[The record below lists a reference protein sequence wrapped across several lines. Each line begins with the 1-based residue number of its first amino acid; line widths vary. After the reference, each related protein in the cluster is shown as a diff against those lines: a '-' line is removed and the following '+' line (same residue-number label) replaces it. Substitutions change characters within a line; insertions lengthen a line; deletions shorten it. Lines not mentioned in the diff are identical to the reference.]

1 MAQHRNLTPGYAVVF
16 PNREKAS
23 SKLMKAIVALI
34 LLASVGLLLIVTI
47 GGWSQLEGMKPIN
60 FFWCVA
66 YVIIAFYIWGRWAR
80 GMLPIAAGL
89 AILLLMIA
97 VVAGLGLSGT
107 SWFDRSH
114 AGFAPAQSLFGG
126 KGLSADTLGTI
137 TLLLDPRA
145 GAADRVRDAGVRAG
159 LERRAGGPDRRG
171 PQTGLQPTRFV
182 ASAPARDGLK
192 PPSDL
197 TVVRRV
203 GLEPTR
209 PEGQCLLRA
218 PRQPIAPP
226 PRSAAV

>member
-1 MAQHRNLTPGYAVVF
+1 MTQHRTLTPGYAVVY

-34 LLASVGLLLIVTI
+34 LLVSVGLLLILTI

-60 FFWCVA
+60 FIWCAA
-66 YVIIAFYIWGRWAR
+66 YLIIAFYIWGWAR

-89 AILLLMIA
+89 AVLLLMIA

-137 TLLLDPRA
+137 TLLLIPVQVLLIVFAMRA
-145 GAADRVRDAGVRAG
+145 FAQGWNVEQEVPIDEARKRGYKP
-159 LERRAGGPDRRG
+159 PD
-171 PQTGLQPTRFV
+171 
-182 ASAPARDGLK
+182 SAPPR
-192 PPSDL
+192 
-197 TVVRRV
+197 
-203 GLEPTR
+203 EPAT
-209 PEGQCLLRA
+209 A
-218 PRQPIAPP
+218 
-226 PRSAAV
+226 

>member
-60 FFWCVA
+60 FIWCAA

-97 VVAGLGLSGT
+97 IVAGLGLSGT

-137 TLLLDPRA
+137 TLLLIPVQVLLVVFAMRA
-145 GAADRVRDAGVRAG
+145 FAQGWNVEQEVPIDEAR
-159 LERRAGGPDRRG
+159 RRG
-171 PQTGLQPTRFV
+171 YN
-182 ASAPARDGLK
+182 
-192 PPSDL
+192 PPESS
-197 TVVRRV
+197 
-203 GLEPTR
+203 
-209 PEGQCLLRA
+209 
-218 PRQPIAPP
+218 PP
-226 PRSAAV
+226 PQPSTA

>member
-34 LLASVGLLLIVTI
+34 LLASVGLLLILTI

-60 FFWCVA
+60 FFWCAA

-137 TLLLDPRA
+137 TLLLIPVQLLLIVFAMRA
-145 GAADRVRDAGVRAG
+145 FAQGWNVEQEVPIDEARKRGYNP
-159 LERRAGGPDRRG
+159 PD
-171 PQTGLQPTRFV
+171 
-182 ASAPARDGLK
+182 S
-192 PPSDL
+192 S
-197 TVVRRV
+197 
-203 GLEPTR
+203 
-209 PEGQCLLRA
+209 
-218 PRQPIAPP
+218 PP
-226 PRSAAV
+226 PQPATA

>member
-1 MAQHRNLTPGYAVVF
+1 MTQHRTLTPGYAVVY

-34 LLASVGLLLIVTI
+34 LLVSVGLLLILTI

-60 FFWCVA
+60 FIWCAA
-66 YVIIAFYIWGRWAR
+66 YLIIAFYIWGWAR

-89 AILLLMIA
+89 AVLLLMIA

-137 TLLLDPRA
+137 TLLLIPVQVLLIVFAMRA
-145 GAADRVRDAGVRAG
+145 FAQGWNVEQEVPIDEAR
-159 LERRAGGPDRRG
+159 RRG
-171 PQTGLQPTRFV
+171 YN
-182 ASAPARDGLK
+182 
-192 PPSDL
+192 PPDSS
-197 TVVRRV
+197 
-203 GLEPTR
+203 
-209 PEGQCLLRA
+209 
-218 PRQPIAPP
+218 PP
-226 PRSAAV
+226 PQPATA